1 MHHILATPLID
12 LTRQRVPDFNNLA
25 TVLQHRKPSRPVLY
39 ELWPDVTVGLKLP
52 GVTWLPDTAP
62 CAKQRNFFE
71 AYRLLGYD
79 YCVLDVRFWPYKL
92 FSGSLGDH
100 GPHYEHP
107 GTRGYSLNETTMI
120 SDMASFAR
128 FVWPTHNEAEYAR
141 MSELAPYLPGG
152 MKLVFNGF
160 GGMEEGLINL
170 TGYDNLCFLMYDA
183 PELIQAIVDKL
194 GEFYLRGYQLA
205 LQHDFVGA
213 CAHGDDWG
221 FKTQTLMPP
230 EFLRRY
236 IIPWH
241 QKIVAAVH
249 AAGRPII
256 LHSCGQL
263 EAVMDDIIDVCHY
276 NAKQSFEDAITPV
289 EEALDRWGQR
299 IAILGGVDVD
309 FLCRRTPA
317 EIIARSHAL
326 IEKTGCMG
334 YALGS
339 GNTIA
344 DYIPSDHYIAMNKAA
359 MMA

>member
-1 MHHILATPLID
+1 MNSIHNMLATPLID
-12 LTRQRVPDFNNLA
+12 LTRQRIPDFYNLLA
-25 TVLQHRKPSRPVLY
+25 VLQHRKPSRSVLY

-79 YCVLDVRFWPYKL
+79 YCVLDVGAWPYKL
-92 FSGSLGDH
+92 VSGSLGDH
-100 GPHYEHP
+100 GPHLENP
-107 GTRGYSLNETTMI
+107 KARGYSLNENVMI
-120 SDMASFAR
+120 SDMASFER

-141 MSELAPYLPGG
+141 MAEMAPYLPGG
-152 MKLVFNGF
+152 MKLVFNGSS
-160 GGMEEGLINL
+160 GMEEGLIDL

-183 PELIQAIVDKL
+183 PELIQAIVD
-194 GEFYLRGYQLA
+194 
-205 LQHDFVGA
+205 
-213 CAHGDDWG
+213 
-221 FKTQTLMPP
+221 T
-230 EFLRRY
+230 
-236 IIPWH
+236 
-241 QKIVAAVH
+241 VH

-263 EAVMDDIIDVCHY
+263 ETVMDEIIDVCQY
-276 NAKQSFEDAITPV
+276 NAKQSFEDTITPV

-317 EIIARSHAL
+317 EIFGRSRAL
-326 IEKTGCMG
+326 IEKTRNAG

-359 MMA
+359 LMD